1 MPENILR
8 TVWRLAWPAVAL
20 NLLQVVNMLLDTAF
34 VGRLEPA
41 ALTAVGGSTNLVF
54 LMFSIVMAF
63 STSATAL
70 VSRSYGAQ
78 KKDRLRVANRQC
90 LSVALVAGLVCCGL
104 TIAGAGWSAHT
115 LLPADAVQAKRLM
128 VQYLVAMAVGLPGMF
143 LVQALAGSLRGI
155 GDTRSPLVISGIQ
168 ILLHIA
174 LNYVLIFPATTLH
187 GLHIPGAGWGLSG
200 AGWAVTVSAWAS
212 AVIYMGWVAKTPLGP
227 CWRFVLPTLK
237 WTRRI
242 VGIAAPA
249 TVMSVV
255 RVSSLWAFTK
265 ILSEVPSGATA
276 IGAMSAGFRIESI
289 MFMPAFGLSIAAA
302 ALVGQSLGAQQ
313 PERAERIGWVSAHCA
328 AGVILAVAGLVF
340 AFAHDIASQLVP
352 RQPEAAVMI
361 ATFLRY
367 LCVTEVMFGYAMV
380 LMGAMQGAGDTVRPM
395 WATVISLWGMRVPM
409 AFVCALVLKM
419 GADGAWLAMSATQ
432 AVQGLLTM
440 LLFKQ
445 GKWKDRKVL

>member
-1 MPENILR
+1 
-8 TVWRLAWPAVAL
+8 L

-41 ALTAVGGSTNLVF
+41 ALTAVGGSTNVVF

-70 VSRSYGAQ
+70 VSRSYGARKQ
-78 KKDRLRVANRQC
+78 DRLRVANRQC
-90 LSVALVAGLVCCGL
+90 LSVALVAGAVCCAL

-115 LLPADAVQAKRLM
+115 LLPADALRAKTLM
-128 VQYLVAMAVGLPGMF
+128 VHYLVAMAVGLPGMF

-174 LNYVLIFPATTLH
+174 LNYVLIFPATDFH
-187 GLHIPGAGWGLSG
+187 GVQIPGAGWGLAG
-200 AGWAVTVSAWAS
+200 AGWAVTISAWVSAA
-212 AVIYMGWVAKTPLGP
+212 IYMAWVSQTPLGS
-227 CWRFVLPTLK
+227 CWRFVVPTLK

-340 AFAHDIASQLVP
+340 AFAHDIALQLVP
-352 RQPEAAVMI
+352 RQPEAAAMI

-395 WATVISLWGMRVPM
+395 WATVVSLWGMRVPM